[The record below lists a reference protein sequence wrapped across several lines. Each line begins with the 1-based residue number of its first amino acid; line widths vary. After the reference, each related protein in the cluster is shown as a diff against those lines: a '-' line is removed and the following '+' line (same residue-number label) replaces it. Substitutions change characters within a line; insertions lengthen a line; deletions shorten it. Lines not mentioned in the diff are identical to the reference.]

1 MKSIQPHQRNIDWLE
16 MYHDAPSITCLL
28 RDAAAGVGVSDLM
41 EVRLFIER
49 SCEHVQE
56 RYRKRYIDIYTGM
69 VVDSV
74 LELKKGSPLRAD
86 HDEEN
91 TSWVLRR
98 LNETR
103 TPLLAGLTVLHR
115 TLIMKEPLHPE
126 GTPFPGGDSV
136 KEVNGVYY
144 CPVKDRQKDN
154 PRALCDICIARQT
167 PKLKGYHDH
176 QNSAR
181 IPKN

>member
-1 MKSIQPHQRNIDWLE
+1 MSPE
-16 MYHDAPSITCLL
+16 
-28 RDAAAGVGVSDLM
+28 DAAAGVGVSDLM

-91 TSWVLRR
+91 TLWVLRR

-115 TLIMKEPLHPE
+115 TLIRKEPLHPE
-126 GTPFPGGDSV
+126 GTPSLVEILLKRLTVFITVRLRTGRRIIPG
-136 KEVNGVYY
+136 
-144 CPVKDRQKDN
+144 P
-154 PRALCDICIARQT
+154 
-167 PKLKGYHDH
+167 
-176 QNSAR
+176 SATSA
-181 IPKN
+181 